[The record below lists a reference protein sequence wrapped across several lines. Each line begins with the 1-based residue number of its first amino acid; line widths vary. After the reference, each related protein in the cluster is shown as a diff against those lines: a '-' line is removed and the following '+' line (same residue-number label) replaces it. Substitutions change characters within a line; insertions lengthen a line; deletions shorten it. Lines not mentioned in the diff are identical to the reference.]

1 MRGLSLLLASC
12 GMAGGLLI
20 WRMLLPLVPQDA
32 AADSMGAR
40 LGIALA
46 GLLPAAAVLAAMIL
60 AQMVARFLAGVLDPR
75 SGRETPFLIT
85 NQRVI
90 TNTVEQMA
98 VFVPVLL
105 ACAAGATASR
115 MPGVL
120 ALAGTFACA
129 RIVFWGGYLS
139 APIARAPGMAA
150 TALVNL
156 AALVTAAWFWL
167 S

>member
-1 MRGLSLLLASC
+1 
-12 GMAGGLLI
+12 MAAALMI

-32 AADSMGAR
+32 AAASMGVR
-40 LGIALA
+40 LGLALA
-46 GLLPAAAVLAAMIL
+46 ALLPGVAVLAAMIL
-60 AQMVARFLAGVLDPR
+60 TQMVARFFSGALDPR
-75 SGRETPFLIT
+75 SGRETAFLVT

-98 VFVPVLL
+98 VFVPSLL
-105 ACAAGATASR
+105 ASAAGASASR
-115 MPGVL
+115 LPAVL

-129 RIVFWGGYLS
+129 RIVFWGGYLA

-150 TALVNL
+150 TALANL
-156 AALVTAAWFWL
+156 AALVAAAWFWL